1 MILRTQETPCRMAT
15 WWLTT
20 SEAADPELNKTLR
33 ASIRKYQKAG
43 YMTATFRSGREDLE
57 ENTQKLMRHN
67 FELQSKAVLAPI
79 DGGEVFFVSNG
90 IILFAFVGNSYIFP
104 VAFLLI
110 IRYNVAI
117 ENSQK
122 EWQQ

>member
-67 FELQSKAVLAPI
+67 FELQSKAILAPI

-90 IILFAFVGNSYIFP
+90 IILTAYI
-104 VAFLLI
+104 
-110 IRYNVAI
+110 
-117 ENSQK
+117 
-122 EWQQ
+122 WQQLYISSCTLTDYPL

>member
-1 MILRTQETPCRMAT
+1 MVLRVKETPCRMAT
-15 WWLTT
+15 WWLTNA
-20 SEAADPELNKTLR
+20 EAADPKLNTTLR
-33 ASIRKYQKAG
+33 ASIREYQKAG

-67 FELQSKAVLAPI
+67 FELQSKAILAPI
-79 DGGEVFFVSNG
+79 DGGEAFFVSNG
-90 IILFAFVGNSYIFP
+90 IIYIE
-104 VAFLLI
+104 FLWQQLYNVLEFLKT

-117 ENSQK
+117 KTCKK

>member
-67 FELQSKAVLAPI
+67 FELQSKEILAPI

-90 IILFAFVGNSYIFP
+90 IILFAFC
-104 VAFLLI
+104 
-110 IRYNVAI
+110 
-117 ENSQK
+117 
-122 EWQQ
+122 WQQLYNSCCVPTDNPL

>member
-15 WWLTT
+15 WWLTN
-20 SEAADPELNKTLR
+20 SEAADTELNKTLR

-67 FELQSKAVLAPI
+67 FELQSKTILAPI
-79 DGGEVFFVSNG
+79 DGGEVFFVIGG
-90 IILFAFVGNSYIFP
+90 IIYVMFV
-104 VAFLLI
+104 
-110 IRYNVAI
+110 
-117 ENSQK
+117 
-122 EWQQ
+122 WQQLYISSCVCADYPL